1 MVPQIDLAGLVDKA
15 GGYGL
20 RGDEYDAATVTLAT
34 WHQVET
40 NRAGVILDHE
50 EIVMAEV
57 GQSQAKVKV
66 ARTGRGHWLTG
77 YDFRN
82 NIGGAGCAPAVW
94 DRIAFNEKDD
104 AIRFYAH
111 SAKTWFQRQIESGN
125 SCLSERARDEAVK
138 MISLL
143 MRVVN
148 PPPPTPKQLSLF

>member
-1 MVPQIDLAGLVDKA
+1 MVPQIDLADLIDSA

-20 RGDEYDAATVTLAT
+20 RGEEHDAATVTLAT

-50 EIVMAEV
+50 EIVIAEV
-57 GQSQAKVKV
+57 GRSRAKVKV
-66 ARTGRGHWLTG
+66 AQTGYGHWLTG

-94 DRIAFNEKDD
+94 DRAAFIEKDD
-104 AIRFYAH
+104 AIKFYAN
-111 SAKTWFQRQIESGN
+111 SAKTWFQRQIESRN
-125 SCLSERARDEAVK
+125 SCLSERARDEAAK
-138 MISLL
+138 MIGLL

-148 PPPPTPKQLSLF
+148 PPPQLRSN